1 MIDWITLSFTS
12 VISIALLPKSKSKS
26 TTLFA
31 THITRR
37 YQYPRDLYERS
48 MTDSTAIAL
57 DLAAKSTVSFESGR
71 CRRESTNLLWHGT
84 EQIGVLQPDPMKV
97 EIVAKL

>member
-1 MIDWITLSFTS
+1 MDHSHS
-12 VISIALLPKSKSKS
+12 VISIALLPKVKALHLQHIQLVDMY
-26 TTLFA
+26 TL
-31 THITRR
+31 T
-37 YQYPRDLYERS
+37 ERS

-57 DLAAKSTVSFESGR
+57 DLATKSTVSFESGR